1 MMRASIKLPAN
12 MRGLAGD
19 KATHEMNAE
28 TVGEALKSL
37 CEQFPGLEPRLLN
50 DRGEVLSFV
59 NVFVDS
65 KNLRELD
72 GEDTLLT
79 ENAEILI
86 VAALAGG

>member
-1 MMRASIKLPAN
+1 
-12 MRGLAGD
+12 MRGLADD
-19 KATHEMNAE
+19 KPTHTIAAE
-28 TVGEALKSL
+28 TVGDALKTL
-37 CEQFPGLEPRLLN
+37 CEQFPELQPRLL
-50 DRGEVLSFV
+50 DAKGEVLSFV

-72 GEDTLLT
+72 GEDTLLA